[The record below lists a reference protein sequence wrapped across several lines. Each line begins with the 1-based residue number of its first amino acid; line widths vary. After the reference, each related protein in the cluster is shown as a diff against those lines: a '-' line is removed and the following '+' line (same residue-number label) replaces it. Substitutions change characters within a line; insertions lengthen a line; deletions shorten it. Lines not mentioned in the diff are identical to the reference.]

1 VLGPCP
7 SVYDCLWPSQ
17 SVGLPPNPSS
27 PASYM
32 PYKSECVCV
41 YVLAFLS
48 VSVCMFWLVFYY
60 SVNQISCLT
69 TQSKHLQHAPWTR
82 TWTWP
87 RAGPLYHPLI
97 TAQPLLHTPAHPHT
111 HTHTLTTHLFHLAH
125 LSAVCPGLRLA
136 VIFTVKSICSRQK
149 QHLILL

>member
-1 VLGPCP
+1 MLGPCP

-32 PYKSECVCV
+32 RYKSECVCV

-48 VSVCMFWLVFYY
+48 VSVCMFWLVFLLF
-60 SVNQISCLT
+60 SKSNQLPNNSIQTLAARAMDKDMDMAQSRSTLPPTDYRPASPTHSC
-69 TQSKHLQHAPWTR
+69 
-82 TWTWP
+82 
-87 RAGPLYHPLI
+87 
-97 TAQPLLHTPAHPHT
+97 TPT

>member
-1 VLGPCP
+1 MLVPCP

-87 RAGPLYHPLI
+87 RAGPLYPPTDYCPASPTHSC
-97 TAQPLLHTPAHPHT
+97 TPT

>member
-1 VLGPCP
+1 MLGPCP

-111 HTHTLTTHLFHLAH
+111 HTHSPL
-125 LSAVCPGLRLA
+125 
-136 VIFTVKSICSRQK
+136 IFF
-149 QHLILL
+149 ILLICLLCVLDSVLLLFLQLSQYAAVKNNT